1 MNFETPKKIVFFGD
15 SVTEGCFEL
24 YPASYGFDTVRRPE
38 KAYPAIVTRALK
50 EKYGENAVTVNAGR
64 SGDNSKKGLARI
76 EADALSQKPDLVT
89 VAFGLNDI
97 FRPAEFEKNYEEIL
111 RKISSSGAKTIVITP
126 NMLCA
131 YIHPE
136 ILPESMKVAVSAV
149 RAQTDGTLDLIHSLS
164 VSLAEKY
171 GATVCDVYLYWK
183 NLYLQ
188 GADTTAM
195 LANFINHPSP
205 QMHEETARLLL
216 EAIENI

>member
-38 KAYPAIVTRALK
+38 NAYPSLVTEALK
-50 EKYGENAVTVNAGR
+50 RKYGDNVIAINAGK
-64 SGDNSKKGLARI
+64 SGDNAKRGLARI
-76 EADALSQKPDLVT
+76 EADVLSQKPDLVT

-111 RKISSSGAKTIVITP
+111 RKISSSGARTIVITP
-126 NMLCA
+126 NMLCT

-136 ILPESMKVAVSAV
+136 ILPEAMKVAVSAV
-149 RAQTDGTLDLIHSLS
+149 RAQTDGTLDSIHFLS

-183 NLYLQ
+183 NLYSQ

-205 QMHEETARLLL
+205 QMHEETSRLLL
-216 EAIENI
+216 ETIESI

>member
-24 YPASYGFDTVRRPE
+24 YPASYGFDTVRRHE
-38 KAYPAIVTRALK
+38 NAYPSLVTEALK
-50 EKYGENAVTVNAGR
+50 RKYGDNVIAINAGK
-64 SGDNSKKGLARI
+64 SGDNAKRGLARI
-76 EADALSQKPDLVT
+76 EADVLSQKPDLVT

-126 NMLCA
+126 NMLCT

-136 ILPESMKVAVSAV
+136 ILPEAMKVAVSAV
-149 RAQTDGTLDLIHSLS
+149 RAQTDGTLDSIHFLS

-205 QMHEETARLLL
+205 QMHEETSRLLL
-216 EAIENI
+216 ETIESI

>member
-38 KAYPAIVTRALK
+38 NAYPSLVTEALK
-50 EKYGENAVTVNAGR
+50 RKYGDNVTAINAGK
-64 SGDNSKKGLARI
+64 SGDNAKRGLARI
-76 EADALSQKPDLVT
+76 EADVLSQKPDLVT

-126 NMLCA
+126 NMLCT

-136 ILPESMKVAVSAV
+136 ILPEAMKVAVSAV
-149 RAQTDGTLDLIHSLS
+149 RAQTDGTLDSIHFLS

-216 EAIENI
+216 ETIENI

>member
-1 MNFETPKKIVFFGD
+1 MKFETPKKIVFFGD

-24 YPASYGFDTVRRPE
+24 YPTDYGFDTVRRPE
-38 KAYPAIVTRALK
+38 NAYPAIVTRALK
-50 EKYGENAVTVNAGR
+50 ERYGENAVTVNAGR

-76 EADALSQKPDLVT
+76 EADVLSLRPDIVT

-97 FRPAEFEKNYEEIL
+97 FRPDGFEENYGEIL
-111 RKISSSGAKTIVITP
+111 HKISLSGARVIVVTP
-126 NMLCA
+126 NMLCT

-171 GATVCDVYLYWK
+171 DATVCDVYLYWK
-183 NLYLQ
+183 NLYSR
-188 GADTTAM
+188 GVDTTAM

-205 QMHEETARLLL
+205 KMHEETARLLL

>member
-1 MNFETPKKIVFFGD
+1 M
-15 SVTEGCFEL
+15 
-24 YPASYGFDTVRRPE
+24 
-38 KAYPAIVTRALK
+38 TRALK

-76 EADALSQKPDLVT
+76 EADVLSLRPDIVT

-97 FRPAEFEKNYEEIL
+97 FRPDGFEENYGEIL
-111 RKISSSGAKTIVITP
+111 HKISLSGARVIVVTP
-126 NMLCA
+126 NMLCT

-136 ILPESMKVAVSAV
+136 ILPEAMKVAVSAV

-183 NLYLQ
+183 NLYSR
-188 GADTTAM
+188 GVDTTAM

-205 QMHEETARLLL
+205 KMHEETARLLL

>member
-1 MNFETPKKIVFFGD
+1 MNFETSKKIVFFGD

-38 KAYPAIVTRALK
+38 KAYPSFVTEALK
-50 EKYGENAVTVNAGR
+50 RKYGDNVTAINAGK
-64 SGDNSKKGLARI
+64 SGDNAKRGLARI
-76 EADALSQKPDLVT
+76 EADVLSQKPDLVT

-97 FRPAEFEKNYEEIL
+97 FRCAEFEKNYEEIL

-126 NMLCA
+126 NMLCT

-136 ILPESMKVAVSAV
+136 ILPEAMKVAVSAV
-149 RAQTDGTLDLIHSLS
+149 RAQTDGALDSIHFLS

-183 NLYLQ
+183 NLYSR
-188 GADTTAM
+188 GVDTTAM

-205 QMHEETARLLL
+205 QMHEETSRLLL
-216 EAIENI
+216 ETIENI

>member
-38 KAYPAIVTRALK
+38 KAYPSLVTESLK
-50 EKYGENAVTVNAGR
+50 RKYGENVVAINAGR
-64 SGDNSKKGLARI
+64 SGDNAKRGLARV
-76 EADALSQKPDLVT
+76 ETDVLSQKPDVVT

-111 RKISSSGAKTIVITP
+111 RKISSSGAGTIVITP
-126 NMLCA
+126 NMLCT

-136 ILPESMKVAVSAV
+136 ILPEAMKVAVSAAK
-149 RAQTDGTLDLIHSLS
+149 AQTDGTLDSIHLLS

-171 GATVCDVYLYWK
+171 GAAVCDVYLYWK
-183 NLYLQ
+183 NLYSQ
-188 GADTTAM
+188 GADTTVL

-205 QMHEETARLLL
+205 QMHKETARLLL
-216 EAIENI
+216 ETIESI